1 MYLKPTDGTD
11 REDVEP
17 RREENGEDERR
28 TRTSPTEHKSED
40 GEHDGEERRCNGSQ
54 LGALA
59 ERCRDEERPTRQG
72 ETEQQVDDDDDSDI
86 SRCEYAEVPDD
97 GDYDPR
103 RKISQ
108 GYTDMPRAAWRE
120 SVC

>member
-1 MYLKPTDGTD
+1 MHLEATHRADG
-11 REDVEP
+11 EDVEP
-17 RREENGEDERR
+17 RREQNGEDERR

-40 GEHDGEERRCNGSQ
+40 GEHDGEERGCDGSE
-54 LGALA
+54 LRALS
-59 ERCRDEERPTRQG
+59 ERRRDEERPTRQG

-108 GYTDMPRAAWRE
+108 GYTEMP
-120 SVC
+120 